1 MVILTKEMSG
11 GFKDVSAKEG
21 IVTGYLNAF
30 NVKDSDG
37 DITIKGCFSK
47 SISENGPQGKKR
59 IKYLLDHDRRNAV
72 GVFLKLFEDE
82 FGLGYEA
89 KIGSHTSGKDF
100 LQMVEDKIIT
110 EHSIGYSVL
119 KWERDEIVD
128 ATKLLDVKL
137 YEGSGLQFW
146 GANEYTP
153 ITGVKSEAD
162 LLVLFESLE
171 KALKNGNYSDDT
183 FKNIIIP
190 KHNAI
195 SELFKGTSTKPEHKD
210 VTTLPGLEQ
219 IKEAFKESFIF

>member
-59 IKYLLDHDRRNAV
+59 IKYLLDHDRSKAV
-72 GVFLKLFEDE
+72 GIFLKLFEDNY
-82 FGLGYEA
+82 GLGYEA
-89 KIGSHTSGKDF
+89 KVGSHTLGKDYI
-100 LQMVEDKIIT
+100 QMVEDGIVT
-110 EHSIGYSVL
+110 EHSFGYNVIKSEPN
-119 KWERDEIVD
+119 KKED
-128 ATKLLDVKL
+128 ATNLLDLRL

-210 VTTLPGLEQ
+210 VSTLPGLEQ
-219 IKEAFKESFIF
+219 IQKAFKESFIF

>member
-1 MVILTKEMSG
+1 
-11 GFKDVSAKEG
+11 
-21 IVTGYLNAF
+21 
-30 NVKDSDG
+30 
-37 DITIKGCFSK
+37 
-47 SISENGPQGKKR
+47 
-59 IKYLLDHDRRNAV
+59 
-72 GVFLKLFEDE
+72 
-82 FGLGYEA
+82 
-89 KIGSHTSGKDF
+89 
-100 LQMVEDKIIT
+100 
-110 EHSIGYSVL
+110 L
-119 KWERDEIVD
+119 KWERDEVID

-195 SELFKGTSTKPEHKD
+195 SDLFKGTSTKPEHKD

-219 IKEAFKESFIF
+219 IQKAFKESFIF